1 VTSEANRSDEIEYIG
16 VPGALPPPGH
26 YSPGVRHGGLVY
38 VSGQLPVAAG
48 GVHTFDAPFKEQA
61 RQVIEN
67 LLGVLA
73 AAGSTAADLL
83 KVTVYVVGVE
93 NWSGFNAIYAERLGA
108 AKPARAIVPVPELHH
123 GYLVEIDAIARSQ

>member
-1 VTSEANRSDEIEYIG
+1 MTSEANRSDEIEYIG